1 MFANFSIN
9 IVMSIKTTVD
19 LVRSLLDEARRNKHF
34 DSKYQDLAY
43 QIGYLIGL
51 IAWLADRD
59 SLVKHEIQGRL
70 NQLTKNS
77 KK

>member
-1 MFANFSIN
+1 
-9 IVMSIKTTVD
+9 MSVKSTAD
-19 LVRSLLDEARRNKHF
+19 LVQSLLAEARKNKNF

-43 QIGYLIGL
+43 QIGYLIGV

-70 NQLTKNS
+70 NQLIKDN